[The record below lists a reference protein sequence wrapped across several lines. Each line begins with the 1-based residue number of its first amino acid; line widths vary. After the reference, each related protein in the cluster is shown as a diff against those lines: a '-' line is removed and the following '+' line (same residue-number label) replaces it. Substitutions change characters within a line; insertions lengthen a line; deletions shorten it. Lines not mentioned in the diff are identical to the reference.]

1 MNGKVAKTPI
11 ACSLSSTQQRAEIDR
26 LKKRLVPHIVARA
39 YLKDGVQLTLTPA
52 PGLTHEIQR
61 IIELDR
67 KCCEFL
73 NHKMEK
79 EDDKIT
85 WTVTSEGAG
94 VQLAQNFSLE
104 LAPTLKNSYRKVS
117 LKAAA
122 IIAAC
127 GFACAAPFAIGAL
140 GLGAATVGLTAIG
153 IEIAALGLIMV
164 IGAGFWL
171 YKRGRNHAAKGEK
184 DANRCSC

>member
-1 MNGKVAKTPI
+1 MNGKVAETPI

-26 LKKRLVPHIVARA
+26 LKKRLAPHIVART
-39 YLKDGVQLTLTPA
+39 YLKDGVQLTLTPV

-73 NHKMEK
+73 NHKMEQ
-79 EDDKIT
+79 EGNKIT

-104 LAPTLKNSYRKVS
+104 LAPTLKNNYR
-117 LKAAA
+117 KAAA
-122 IIAAC
+122 IIAIC
-127 GFACAAPFAIGAL
+127 GFACAAPFAIGAV
-140 GLGAATVGLTAIG
+140 GLSAATIGLSTIG
-153 IEIAALGLIMV
+153 IEIAALGLIMG

-184 DANRCSC
+184 NANRCSC